1 MKIHI
6 YKRMSDAHLIKRMEK
21 GKTQNS
27 NECVHSVIWSRC
39 PKTVFIGKHKLHG
52 ATASAVAV
60 FNEGSI
66 QIFI

>member
-1 MKIHI
+1 MPTLSREW
-6 YKRMSDAHLIKRMEK
+6 KRE
-21 GKTQNS
+21 KTQNS

-52 ATASAVAV
+52 ATASAVAD